1 MSLVLS
7 SRPTE
12 AERSEP
18 PVFAPWPSFSEE
30 ETDAAAAT
38 LRSGKVNYWTG
49 TEGREFEREFAAFAG
64 TSRAVAVFNGS
75 VAIELALE
83 ALGLKCGDE
92 IVVTPRTFIAS
103 ASSCAIRGIKPVF
116 ADVDRDS
123 GNVTPETVA
132 RALTPR
138 TKAILAVH
146 LAGWPCDVHG
156 LLDIAHVHDL
166 KLIED
171 CAQAHGAT
179 VGGRSVGS
187 FGHANAW
194 SFCQDKIMTTGGEGG
209 MMTTNTEEAW
219 SRAWSY
225 KDHGKSWEAVYEREH
240 APGFRWLHESLGT
253 NWRMTEFQSA
263 IGRVQL
269 GKMPAWT
276 DARESHAR
284 TLIAHLED
292 LDAVRVPTPDPD
304 VRHAYYKFYLYVRP
318 EALKSG
324 WSRDRIMAEVGAR
337 GVPLL
342 SGSCSEIY
350 LEKAWDGTGLRPAER
365 LPVARELGE
374 TSLMTLVHPTLS
386 NEAAS
391 YAGETIR
398 AVVREATR

>member
-1 MSLVLS
+1 MTLAPAPP
-7 SRPTE
+7 RPE
-12 AERSEP
+12 AEPSAP
-18 PVFAPWPSFSEE
+18 PTFAPWPSFSEE
-30 ETDAAAAT
+30 ETDAAANT

-49 TEGREFEREFAAFAG
+49 TEGREFEREFAALAE
-64 TSRAVAVFNGS
+64 TRRAVALFNGS

-83 ALGLKCGDE
+83 ALGLQCGDE

-132 RALTPR
+132 RALTPKTR
-138 TKAILAVH
+138 AILAVH

-156 LLDIAHVHDL
+156 LLDLAAAHDL

-209 MMTTNTEEAW
+209 MMTTNDEETW

-253 NWRMTEFQSA
+253 NWRMAEFQAA

-269 GKMPAWT
+269 RAMPAWT
-276 DARESHAR
+276 DAREANAR
-284 TLIAHLED
+284 SLIEALD
-292 LDAVRVPTPDPD
+292 GLDAVRVAVPDPGM
-304 VRHAYYKFYLYVRP
+304 RHAYYKFYAYVRP
-318 EALKSG
+318 EALKSD
-324 WSRDRIMAEVGAR
+324 WSRDRIMAEVSAR
-337 GVPLL
+337 GVPCLA
-342 SGSCSEIY
+342 GSCSEIY
-350 LEKAWDGTGLRPAER
+350 LERAWDGTGIRPDHR
-365 LPVARELGE
+365 LPVAKELGE
-374 TSLMTLVHPTLS
+374 SSLMTLVHPTLS
-386 NEAAS
+386 LDAIA
-391 YAGETIR
+391 YAGETLR
-398 AVVREATR
+398 AVLLSATR